1 MTNELVER
9 KHKTNVFTIGRKN
22 LVMILSVLLIGGA
35 VALNWILFSTPT
47 QPTDTPIT
55 DQTPGGDN
63 ATVTPDANSSVVS
76 DYFAQM
82 AMERQKARDEAMEVL
97 QNVVDSAQAEQTA
110 KDEAYNKINQIADT
124 IQQEANIET
133 LIMAKGFEDCVA
145 VIASDRVSV
154 IVKTEGLMEHEV
166 VQIQEIV
173 YLQCGILPTNVQI
186 IEKA

>member
-1 MTNELVER
+1 MTNELIER
-9 KHKTNVFTIGRKN
+9 KKKTNVFSIGRKN

-47 QPTDTPIT
+47 QQTDNPTT
-55 DQTPGGDN
+55 DQVPAGDN
-63 ATVTPDANSSVVS
+63 TATTPDADSGVVS

-82 AMERQKARDEAMEVL
+82 ALERQKARDEAMEVL

-133 LIMAKGFEDCVA
+133 LIIAKGFEDCVA
-145 VIASDRVSV
+145 VISGDRVSV
-154 IVKTEGLMEHEV
+154 IVKTDGLLENEV

-173 YLQCGILPTNVQI
+173 YLQCGVLPTNVQI